1 MQNVWGKQGL
11 LWKRGNGEC
20 VGLEGL
26 ACGVEQ
32 AEISQGKEEIPTKM
46 GPQPI
51 TKIPDAYK
59 SNF

>member
-1 MQNVWGKQGL
+1 MFGANKVYYGNVEMANVKDL
-11 LWKRGNGEC
+11 KR
-20 VGLEGL
+20 L